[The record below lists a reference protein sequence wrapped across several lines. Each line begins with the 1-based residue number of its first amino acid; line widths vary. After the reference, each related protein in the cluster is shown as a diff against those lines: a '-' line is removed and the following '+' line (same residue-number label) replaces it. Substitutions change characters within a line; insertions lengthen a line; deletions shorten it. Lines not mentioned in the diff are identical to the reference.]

1 MKIIRT
7 KTMDRKLKNDLL
19 SFKEQCK
26 TQDKNIEFLP
36 IDDDA
41 TYYLLYEEDC
51 LLSALS
57 TFFLPDEG
65 YECYAITHPKYR
77 QKGLFSKLFQTLQ
90 KDSEDY
96 DIIFPV
102 SNLCQDTLNTLGALN
117 AELWYQEHLME
128 LILSS
133 SVKPTDKNTNHFS
146 LNETTLPDGSVKY
159 EFKQDKTTLG
169 SCCLTIQEHS
179 SFLSSFEIKE
189 EFRNQG
195 MGQIFLSLFLS
206 TYHKNKKNKPDKICL
221 QVSGENKPALSLY
234 QKKGFQII
242 ETITYYLYESLF

>member
-7 KTMDRKLKNDLL
+7 NTLDSKLKNDLL
-19 SFKEQCK
+19 FLEKQCK
-26 TQDKNIEFLP
+26 TQDNKEFLP

-65 YECYAITHPKYR
+65 YECYAITLPRHRR
-77 QKGLFSKLFQTLQ
+77 QGLFSTLFQTLR
-90 KDSEDY
+90 KDSEDS

-102 SNLCQDTLNTLGALN
+102 THPCQDTLNTLDALN

-128 LILSS
+128 LIVSSQAMPIDKFTNYLS
-133 SVKPTDKNTNHFS
+133 
-146 LNETTLPDGSVKY
+146 LMETISPDGTLNYKL
-159 EFKQDKTTLG
+159 KQDQTTLG
-169 SCCLTIQEHS
+169 SCCLSIQKHS

-195 MGQIFLSLFLS
+195 MGQVFLSLFLS
-206 TYHKNKKNKPDKICL
+206 AYIKNKDHKPHKICL
-221 QVSGENKPALSLY
+221 QVSSENKPALSLY
-234 QKKGFQII
+234 QKAGFQFT
-242 ETITYYLYESLF
+242 ETITYYLYESFL